1 MIANLMAL
9 SVRARW
15 AVLLLFLVVAGAG
28 VWQLTKLP
36 IDAVPD
42 ITNKQVQINTVER
55 ALSPSEIEKRVTFP
69 IETALAGIPGLETTR
84 SLSRNGFSQV
94 SAIFTEGTDLY
105 FARQQVSERLT
116 QARDTLPAGVQPQI
130 GPVTTGLGEVL
141 MYSVDFTNPGGRG
154 AAVRNGQPGWQS
166 DGSFLTPEGDHLSDE
181 VSRSAYLR
189 TVQDWIVRPQ
199 LRSVKGVAGID
210 SIGGYAKQF
219 VVEPDPVKLSSFGIS
234 YSELAKALEAAN
246 LSVGANYFNRGG
258 EAFLV
263 RADARIRDMDEI
275 ADAIVAT
282 RGGVPVAVKDI
293 ATVRVGGELRTGAAS
308 MNGHEAVIGTAL
320 MLIGENSRVVAR
332 AVGEKLNG
340 IAKSLPPGIKV
351 TTVLDRSKLVNA
363 TVGTVQ
369 RNLAEGAILVAA
381 ALFFLL
387 GNWRAALIAVL
398 VIPFSF
404 LMMAMGMNA
413 FGVPGNLMSL
423 GALDFG
429 LIVDGAVII
438 IENCLAR
445 LAHRQAH
452 EGRLLSVRERL
463 EETMRASQEMI
474 KPTVFGQAI
483 ILLAFAPLLMFTGVE
498 GKTFS
503 PMAITIMLALV
514 AAFIL
519 ALTFVP
525 AMVALLIRG
534 RVAEKDVWLVAKTK
548 ERYLPLLDMA
558 VARPWPFILSGLA
571 FFAISIPV
579 FGMLGQEFIP
589 QLDEKNVALASTRVP
604 SVSLDQSLS
613 MQRGVEQAVSGLP
626 EVALMFSKTGTAEV
640 ATDPMPQ
647 NISDGFVILKPQEEW
662 PAGVKT
668 KADVLERI
676 EKKSGAKPGQVYEV
690 SQPIQLRFNELIAGV
705 RGDVAIK
712 LYGDDLDK
720 MGAAAQRIVK
730 VLQVI
735 PGAADVK
742 AEQTSGSPTLDVR
755 FDRAA
760 IARYGLTVE
769 EVADTVAAAMG
780 GRDAG
785 LLFEGDRRFEVT
797 VRVPE
802 GTRQSLDALAS
813 LPVLLPA
820 EAGSKRNSIPL
831 SQVAQ
836 FRFSEG
842 LNQVSREN
850 GKRRVVIQTNVRG
863 RDVGSFVTEAQA
875 KVDKVAIPTGSYL
888 EWGGQFQNLQAASK
902 RLSIVVPLCFLAI
915 FGLLYLALGGL
926 ARAAAV
932 FLAIP
937 LGLAGGV
944 YTLALTGIPFSVS
957 AAVGFIC
964 LAGVAVLNGLVVM
977 SAIRERLEDG
987 ASLDAA
993 IIDGCR
999 EKMRAVI
1006 MTGFVPAIGFVP
1018 MALAHGT
1025 GAEVQKPLATVV
1037 IGGLIAATVLTLL
1050 VLPAI
1055 ARLVL
1060 GWGERLAAS
1069 RKRRSE
1075 VAGRQDTET
1084 QRDGTT
1090 NPAPEPVTT

>member
-1 MIANLMAL
+1 MIATLMAF

-15 AVLLLFLVVAGAG
+15 AVVLFFLVVAGFGA
-28 VWQLTKLP
+28 WQLTRLP

-42 ITNKQVQINTVER
+42 ITNNQVQINTVER
-55 ALSPSEIEKRVTFP
+55 GLSPVEIEKRVTFP

-94 SAIFTEGTDLY
+94 SAIFSDKTNLY
-105 FARQQVSERLT
+105 FARQQVSERLA
-116 QARDTLPAGVQPQI
+116 QARDTIPDGVQPQI

-141 MYSVDFTNPGGRG
+141 MYSVDFTNPGGKG
-154 AAVRNGQPGWQS
+154 ATIRNGRPGWQS
-166 DGSFLTPEGDHLSDE
+166 DGSFLTPEGAQLTDE
-181 VSRSAYLR
+181 VGRAAYLR
-189 TVQDWIVRPQ
+189 TVQDWIIRPQ
-199 LRSVKGVAGID
+199 LRTVQGVAGID
-210 SIGGYAKQF
+210 SIGGYAKQY
-219 VVEPDPVKLSSFGIS
+219 VVEPDAVKLSSYGIS

-246 LSVGANYFNRGG
+246 LAVGANYFNRGG

-263 RADARIRDMDEI
+263 RADARIHDVDEI

-282 RGGVPVAVKDI
+282 RGGVPVAVKDVAEVKI
-293 ATVRVGGELRTGAAS
+293 GGELRTGAAS
-308 MNGHEAVIGTAL
+308 QNGHEAVIGTAL

-332 AVGEKLNG
+332 SVGERLDG
-340 IAKSLPPGIKV
+340 IAKSLPPGVKV

-363 TVGTVQ
+363 TVATVQ
-369 RNLAEGAILVAA
+369 KNLAEGAILVAI
-381 ALFFLL
+381 ALFLLL
-387 GNWRAALIAVL
+387 GNVRAAIIAVL

-413 FGVPGNLMSL
+413 FRVPGNLMSL

-445 LAHRQAH
+445 LALRQEH
-452 EGRLLSVRERL
+452 EGRLLLLSERL

-519 ALTFVP
+519 ALTLVP
-525 AMVALLIRG
+525 ALVALLIRG
-534 RVAEKDVWLVAKTK
+534 KVSEKEVWIIARTK
-548 ERYLPLLDMA
+548 ALYAPLLDRA
-558 VARPWPFILSGLA
+558 VARPWPFIGAGIA
-571 FFAISIPV
+571 FFAASALV
-579 FGMLGQEFIP
+579 FGSLGQEFIP

-604 SVSLDQSLS
+604 SVSLEKSLA
-613 MQRGVEQAVSGLP
+613 MQREIERAVTSLP
-626 EVALMFSKTGTAEV
+626 EVAVMFSKTGTAEV
-640 ATDPMPQ
+640 ATDPMPP
-647 NISDGFVILKPQEEW
+647 NVSDGFVILKPQSEW
-662 PAGVKT
+662 PAGVT
-668 KADVLERI
+668 SKADVLKRI
-676 EKKSGAKPGQVYEV
+676 EERSGAKIGNAFEV

-720 MGAAAQRIVK
+720 MGATAQHIVR
-730 VLQVI
+730 VLQTI
-735 PGAADVK
+735 TGAADVK
-742 AEQTSGSPTLDVR
+742 AEQTSGSPTLDVK

-760 IARYGLTVE
+760 IARYGLTVA
-769 EVADTVAAAMG
+769 EVADTVAAAMA
-780 GRDAG
+780 GREAG

-797 VRVPE
+797 VRVPAA
-802 GTRQSLDALAS
+802 TRESIDALAA
-813 LPVLLPA
+813 LPVLLPQ
-820 EAGSKRNSIPL
+820 EAGERRGSVPL

-842 LNQVSREN
+842 LNQISREN
-850 GKRRVVIQTNVRG
+850 GKRRVVIQANVRG
-863 RDVGSFVTEAQA
+863 RDVGSFVLDARA
-875 KVDKVAIPTGSYL
+875 KVDEVTLPAGSYL
-888 EWGGQFQNLQAASK
+888 EWGGQFQNLQAASQ
-902 RLSIVVPLCFLAI
+902 RLAIVVPLCFLAI
-915 FGLLYLALGGL
+915 FGLLYMALGGF
-926 ARAAAV
+926 ARAASV
-932 FLAIP
+932 FLAVP

-944 YTLALTGIPFSVS
+944 FTLWLTGISFSIS

-977 SAIRERLEDG
+977 TAIREKLEAG
-987 ASLDAA
+987 IELGRA
-993 IIDGCR
+993 ITEGMF
-999 EKMRAVI
+999 EKVRPVI
-1006 MTGFVPAIGFVP
+1006 MTGLVPAIGFVP
-1018 MALAHGT
+1018 MALATGT

-1037 IGGLIAATVLTLL
+1037 IGGLIAATILTLL

-1055 ARLVL
+1055 SKVVL
-1060 GWGERLAAS
+1060 GLGEPATRRNPPYHAAPA
-1069 RKRRSE
+1069 
-1075 VAGRQDTET
+1075 VA
-1084 QRDGTT
+1084 
-1090 NPAPEPVTT
+1090 